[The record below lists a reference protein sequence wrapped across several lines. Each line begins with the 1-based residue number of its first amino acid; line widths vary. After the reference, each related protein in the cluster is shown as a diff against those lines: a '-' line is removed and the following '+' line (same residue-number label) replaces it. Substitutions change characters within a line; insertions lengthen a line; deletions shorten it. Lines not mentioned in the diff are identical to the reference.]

1 MSLARMAEPATTPR
15 YERHRPEQ
23 TLLYQLVETHYPDFC
38 AQLDAQGRRLPA
50 YVRQEFEDFL
60 RCGRLEHGFLRVRCE
75 DCKYERLVAFSCK
88 RRGFCPSCGARRM
101 AESAALLVDEV
112 LPAVPIRQ
120 WVLSFPYQLRLLL
133 AQHPDMMGKVLEI
146 VYRTLA
152 TQLIGKAGFNK
163 HNAQTGAVTLIQRF
177 GSALNLNL
185 HFHMLFLDGVYAE
198 DKYGA
203 MRFNRVKAPTQE
215 ELGALV
221 HQLSQRVSR
230 FLEKKGWLQRDVEN
244 TYLLLDGDDD
254 DALLQLQGYSVTYR
268 IAMGPQTGRKVLS
281 LQSLSPAPAQESAR
295 VAKQAG
301 FSLHAGVM
309 ADSHQKELRE
319 RLCRYIS
326 RPAVSE
332 KRLALTSHGKV
343 RYELKT
349 PYRDGTTHVFFE
361 PLDFIARL
369 AALVPK
375 PRVNLT
381 RFHGLFAPN
390 SKHRAL
396 VTPGKRGKGRKLTKV
411 ECAQDKIIEE
421 RRNAMTW
428 MQRLKRVFNIDIEQC
443 ERCGGHVKVIACIE
457 DPAVIEK
464 ILQHLALKESPSL
477 SRVNDAR
484 GPPDQ
489 PALFQR

>member
-1 MSLARMAEPATTPR
+1 
-15 YERHRPEQ
+15 
-23 TLLYQLVETHYPDFC
+23 
-38 AQLDAQGRRLPA
+38 
-50 YVRQEFEDFL
+50 
-60 RCGRLEHGFLRVRCE
+60 
-75 DCKYERLVAFSCK
+75 
-88 RRGFCPSCGARRM
+88 
-101 AESAALLVDEV
+101 
-112 LPAVPIRQ
+112 
-120 WVLSFPYQLRLLL
+120 
-133 AQHPDMMGKVLEI
+133 
-146 VYRTLA
+146 
-152 TQLIGKAGFNK
+152 
-163 HNAQTGAVTLIQRF
+163 
-177 GSALNLNL
+177 
-185 HFHMLFLDGVYAE
+185 MLFLDGVYAE

-203 MRFNRVKAPTQE
+203 MRFHRVKAPTWE

-230 FLEKKGWLQRDVEN
+230 YLEKKGWLQRDMEN
-244 TYLLLDGDDD
+244 TYLLLDGDDE
-254 DALLQLQGYSVTYR
+254 DALLQLQGHSVTYR
-268 IAMGPQTGRKVLS
+268 IAFGPKAGRKVLS
-281 LQSLSPAPAQESAR
+281 LQSLPPAPAQESAR

-332 KRLALTSHGKV
+332 KRLALTNSGKV

-361 PLDFIARL
+361 SLDFIARL
-369 AALVPK
+369 AALIPK

-396 VTPGKRGKGRKLTKV
+396 VTPEKRGKGRKPTEV
-411 ECAQDKIIEE
+411 ECAQNKTIEE

-443 ERCGGHVKVIACIE
+443 ERCGGHVKVVACID

-464 ILQHLALKESPSL
+464 ILKHLALKESPSL

-489 PALFQR
+489 PALFKH

>member
-1 MSLARMAEPATTPR
+1 
-15 YERHRPEQ
+15 
-23 TLLYQLVETHYPDFC
+23 
-38 AQLDAQGRRLPA
+38 
-50 YVRQEFEDFL
+50 
-60 RCGRLEHGFLRVRCE
+60 
-75 DCKYERLVAFSCK
+75 
-88 RRGFCPSCGARRM
+88 
-101 AESAALLVDEV
+101 
-112 LPAVPIRQ
+112 
-120 WVLSFPYQLRLLL
+120 
-133 AQHPDMMGKVLEI
+133 
-146 VYRTLA
+146 
-152 TQLIGKAGFNK
+152 
-163 HNAQTGAVTLIQRF
+163 
-177 GSALNLNL
+177 
-185 HFHMLFLDGVYAE
+185 
-198 DKYGA
+198 
-203 MRFNRVKAPTQE
+203 
-215 ELGALV
+215 
-221 HQLSQRVSR
+221 
-230 FLEKKGWLQRDVEN
+230 
-244 TYLLLDGDDD
+244 
-254 DALLQLQGYSVTYR
+254 
-268 IAMGPQTGRKVLS
+268 VLS
-281 LQSLSPAPAQESAR
+281 LQSIPPAPAKESDR

-309 ADSHQKELRE
+309 ADSHQNEVRE

-369 AALVPK
+369 AALAWPAAFK

-396 VTPGKRGKGRKLTKV
+396 VTPGKRGKGKKPAEA
-411 ECAQDKIIEE
+411 ECAQDKTLEE

-443 ERCGGHVKVIACIE
+443 ERCGGHVKVVACIE

-489 PALFQR
+489 AALFQR